1 MLQQL
6 LYSTPC
12 AVCKKTSSLQMLILY
27 LTTNHY
33 RYFVGS
39 HLVMF
44 DSKMCVCVFFFRHM
58 LFVLPLAV
66 IINSAMPPTR
76 AMTAI
81 HRVSLALKAAQTA
94 RRVALRI
101 ASFCTLMWR
110 LAHKNA
116 CLTAPQQLLRT
127 MTMLRV
133 ICAVKNS
140 AIVPMISAAHRLQQT
155 HML

>member
-1 MLQQL
+1 MRCVQ
-6 LYSTPC
+6 
-12 AVCKKTSSLQMLILY
+12 KKTSSLQMLIQY

-44 DSKMCVCVFFFRHM
+44 DSKMCFFFRHM
-58 LFVLPLAV
+58 LLVLPLAV
-66 IINSAMPPTR
+66 VINSAMPPTR

-81 HRVSLALKAAQTA
+81 HRVPLALKAAQTA
-94 RRVALRI
+94 RRVALII

-140 AIVPMISAAHRLQQT
+140 AIVPMTSAAHRLQQT